1 MLDPVTAERQLSA
14 VILVNNKPLHMSF
27 EEERKLYDS
36 AAR

>member
-14 VILVNNKPLHMSF
+14 VILITNKPVHMSL

-36 AAR
+36 TAR